1 MSNSLVTFATK
12 YQLRPS
18 IILLYLGF
26 LVTGALTVLLGVV
39 LPKVAAVWHLTDTQS
54 GTLLMTLF
62 AGSSLG
68 ALFVRKHFQRTLTYG
83 YLLVPA
89 SGLLWMAAPRLLAVP
104 AIFLYGVGLGMAM
117 TSTSMLVGRLFPQK
131 RGAALS
137 FLNFCWSIGSTLC
150 PLLIARAPNH
160 LSPAALGVAV
170 AVTALP
176 FAALPLL
183 GGLQAKTQPSTPG
196 RGLDRSFRTL
206 ALFAI
211 AGFIYVGIESAV
223 GGWLTTFALRTVAW
237 SYARSS
243 LTAACFWGAV
253 LAGRGLTPLVLEGI
267 REVKLFRLA
276 VLALMAGLG
285 MLVAAHS
292 AWLLLAGTVLTG
304 LALAPIFP
312 LVLSLFMARAGESKH
327 TGWVFMLSGFGG
339 AVMPW
344 MTGVLSTGTHSL
356 RIGLLVPFA
365 ASLVL
370 LAMMLWFGLTQAP
383 AAREAAEM
391 AAS

>member
-1 MSNSLVTFATK
+1 MTIATK
-12 YQLRPS
+12 YRLRPS

-26 LVTGALTVLLGVV
+26 LGTGALTVLLGVV
-39 LPKVAAVWHLTDTQS
+39 LPKVSSAWHLTDSQS

-68 ALFVRKHFQRTLTYG
+68 ALFVRRHFQRTLTYG
-83 YLLVPA
+83 YLLIPV
-89 SGLLWMAAPRLLAVP
+89 SGLLLAAAPHELAVP
-104 AIFLYGVGLGMAM
+104 AIFFYGLGLGLAM
-117 TSTSMLVGRLFPQK
+117 TSTSMVVGRLFPQK

-150 PLLIARAPNH
+150 PLVIARVPNH
-160 LSPAALGVAV
+160 LSPATLGIAV
-170 AVTALP
+170 AVMALP

-183 GGLQAKTQPSTPG
+183 GGLEAPVQPAGPG
-196 RGLDRSFRTL
+196 RVLDQSLRTL
-206 ALFAI
+206 VIFAL
-211 AGFIYVGIESAV
+211 AGFLYVGIESAV

-253 LAGRGLTPLVLEGI
+253 LAGRGLTPLILERV
-267 REVKLFRLA
+267 REVQLFRLA

-327 TGWVFMLSGFGG
+327 TGWVFMVSGFGG

-344 MTGVLSTGTHSL
+344 LTGVLSTGAHSL

-365 ASLVL
+365 ASLVM
-370 LAMMLWFGLTQAP
+370 MMLMVGFGLTRVP
-383 AAREAAEM
+383 ASAQSTEM

>member
-1 MSNSLVTFATK
+1 M
-12 YQLRPS
+12 
-18 IILLYLGF
+18 
-26 LVTGALTVLLGVV
+26 LLGVV
-39 LPKVAAVWHLTDTQS
+39 LPKVSAAWHLTDSQS

-68 ALFVRKHFQRTLTYG
+68 ALFVRKHFQRTLAYG

-104 AIFLYGVGLGMAM
+104 AIFFYGLGLGLAM
-117 TSTSMLVGRLFPQK
+117 TSTSMVVGRLFPQK

-150 PLLIARAPNH
+150 PLVIARVPDH
-160 LSPAALGVAV
+160 LSPAALGIAV
-170 AVTALP
+170 TVTALP

-183 GGLQAKTQPSTPG
+183 GGLDAQVQPAGPG
-196 RGLDRSFRTL
+196 RVLDQSFRTL
-206 ALFAI
+206 AVFAL

-223 GGWLTTFALRTVAW
+223 GGWLTTFALRTVDW

-253 LAGRGLTPLVLEGI
+253 LAGRGLTPLILERL
-267 REVKLFRLA
+267 REVQLFRLA
-276 VLALMAGLG
+276 VLALMAGLA

-292 AWLLLAGTVLTG
+292 AWLLLTGTVLTG

-327 TGWVFMLSGFGG
+327 TGWIFMVSGFGG

-344 MTGVLSTGTHSL
+344 MTGILSTSAHSL
-356 RIGLLVPFA
+356 RIGLLIPFA

-370 LAMMLWFGLTQAP
+370 LVMMLWFGLTQTP

>member
-1 MSNSLVTFATK
+1 VTFASK

-18 IILLYLGF
+18 VLLLYLGF
-26 LVTGALTVLLGVV
+26 LGTGALTVLLGVV
-39 LPKVAAVWHLTDTQS
+39 LPKVAAAWHLTDSQS
-54 GTLLMTLF
+54 GMLLMTLF

-68 ALFVRKHFQRTLTYG
+68 ALFVRKHFQRTLSYG
-83 YLLVPA
+83 YLLIPA
-89 SGLLWMAAPRLLAVP
+89 AGALLIIAPRVVAVP

-117 TSTSMLVGRLFPQK
+117 TSTSMLVGRLFPQR

-150 PLLIARAPNH
+150 PLLIARVPNQ
-160 LSPAALGVAV
+160 LSPATLGMAV

-183 GGLQAKTQPSTPG
+183 GGLQATALPVPPG
-196 RGLDRSFRTL
+196 RELDTSFRTL
-206 ALFAI
+206 AIFAL
-211 AGFIYVGIESAV
+211 AGFLYVGVEGTV

-243 LTAACFWGAV
+243 LAAACFWGAV
-253 LAGRGLTPLVLEGI
+253 LAGRGLAPLVLEKISEI
-267 REVKLFRLA
+267 RLFRLA
-276 VLALMAGLG
+276 VLALIAGLA
-285 MLVAAHS
+285 MLVAARS
-292 AWLLLAGTVLTG
+292 PWLLLAGTLCSG

-312 LVLSLFMARAGESKH
+312 LVLSLFMARAGESKN

-344 MTGVLSTGTHSL
+344 MTGILSTEAHSL

-365 ASLVL
+365 GSLML
-370 LAMMLWFGLTQAP
+370 LCMMLWLGLTKIPDRAKT
-383 AAREAAEM
+383 AESV
-391 AAS
+391 AS